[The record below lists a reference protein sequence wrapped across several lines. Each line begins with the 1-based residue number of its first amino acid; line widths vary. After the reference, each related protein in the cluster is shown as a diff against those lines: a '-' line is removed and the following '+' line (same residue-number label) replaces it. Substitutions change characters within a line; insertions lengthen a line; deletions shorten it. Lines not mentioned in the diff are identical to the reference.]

1 MDEPGLVFHI
11 IAEAGNSVSIVNSFL
26 DHLVGVFAHVKGEI
40 IEFCESLELLTLLSI
55 RKHIFDKL
63 LDLFSLDDYELI
75 ERRKAVLIAEDV
87 YLLGFS
93 LVNKTQ
99 HNRLKKILKS
109 KSSSKEVGPLR
120 ESQEPNINI
129 DSAELVAACLSLQKT
144 VKDLKKHVRE
154 LTDRVALSEGEVCVL
169 KLSREEIN
177 STSCSKPEVSNI
189 AKPNSQKVVA
199 EVHRDIDG
207 NVQQFIKTASDNNN
221 DIQDALS
228 IPVHDDSVFRHSER
242 ERKNILRRRKRPP
255 TLKVRAATE
264 PDSHE
269 SGANSKVSTRLVYV
283 GRLSKDTTEATIR
296 SHLNDISV
304 DRDDIADI
312 LKLKSKNYQESSYC
326 ISLNATEAEKTVLN
340 NENWPTGVRVRT
352 FHRPSVNNRS
362 VRRNSNHQVERAPRF
377 DRFISEQ
384 CDYRQPRYQHLGRSY
399 YVPRDCELYDYNHR
413 SMYRPIR
420 RQMQLGDQY
429 DYSVRYWR

>member
-1 MDEPGLVFHI
+1 M
-11 IAEAGNSVSIVNSFL
+11 
-26 DHLVGVFAHVKGEI
+26 
-40 IEFCESLELLTLLSI
+40 
-55 RKHIFDKL
+55 
-63 LDLFSLDDYELI
+63 
-75 ERRKAVLIAEDV
+75 
-87 YLLGFS
+87 
-93 LVNKTQ
+93 
-99 HNRLKKILKS
+99 
-109 KSSSKEVGPLR
+109 
-120 ESQEPNINI
+120 
-129 DSAELVAACLSLQKT
+129 
-144 VKDLKKHVRE
+144 
-154 LTDRVALSEGEVCVL
+154 
-169 KLSREEIN
+169 
-177 STSCSKPEVSNI
+177 
-189 AKPNSQKVVA
+189 A

-228 IPVHDDSVFRHSER
+228 IPVHSER

-283 GRLSKDTTEATIR
+283 GRLSKDTTEATTR

-326 ISLNATEAEKTVLN
+326 ISLNTTEAEKTVLN

-352 FHRPSVNNRS
+352 FHLPSVNNRS

-377 DRFISEQ
+377 DRFISKQ

-413 SMYRPIR
+413 SMYRPVR

>member
-1 MDEPGLVFHI
+1 M
-11 IAEAGNSVSIVNSFL
+11 
-26 DHLVGVFAHVKGEI
+26 
-40 IEFCESLELLTLLSI
+40 
-55 RKHIFDKL
+55 
-63 LDLFSLDDYELI
+63 
-75 ERRKAVLIAEDV
+75 
-87 YLLGFS
+87 
-93 LVNKTQ
+93 
-99 HNRLKKILKS
+99 
-109 KSSSKEVGPLR
+109 
-120 ESQEPNINI
+120 
-129 DSAELVAACLSLQKT
+129 
-144 VKDLKKHVRE
+144 
-154 LTDRVALSEGEVCVL
+154 
-169 KLSREEIN
+169 
-177 STSCSKPEVSNI
+177 
-189 AKPNSQKVVA
+189 A

-269 SGANSKVSTRLVYV
+269 SLANSKVSTRLVYV
-283 GRLSKDTTEATIR
+283 GRLSKNTTEATIP

-326 ISLNATEAEKTVLN
+326 ISLNTTEAEKTVLN

-352 FHRPSVNNRS
+352 LNRPSVNNRS
-362 VRRNSNHQVERAPRF
+362 VRRNSNHQF
-377 DRFISEQ
+377 
-384 CDYRQPRYQHLGRSY
+384 
-399 YVPRDCELYDYNHR
+399 DYNHR
-413 SMYRPIR
+413 SMYRPIC